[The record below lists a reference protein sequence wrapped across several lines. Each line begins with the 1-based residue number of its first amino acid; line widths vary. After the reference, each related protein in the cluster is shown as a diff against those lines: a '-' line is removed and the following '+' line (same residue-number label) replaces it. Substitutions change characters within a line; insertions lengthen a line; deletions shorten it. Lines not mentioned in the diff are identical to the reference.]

1 MSNVLSVWSWLA
13 TVVCVCKLCHASAD
27 GRQKTAWR
35 GPWKERTSLPAV
47 LVVFTSPSSLG
58 MASAQQDEHLFPTSL
73 EMLQRNGEAAQPGC
87 DPTEGLSAQGRT
99 AAVNICPET
108 LAWQHYRSR
117 FTGGD

>member
-13 TVVCVCKLCHASAD
+13 TVAGVCKLCHASAD

-35 GPWKERTSLPAV
+35 GLWKEIAGLPAV

-58 MASAQQDEHLFPTSL
+58 MASAQQGEHLFPTSL
-73 EMLQRNGEAAQPGC
+73 ETLQRNGEAAQPGC
-87 DPTEGLSAQGRT
+87 GSMEGLSAQGRA
-99 AAVNICPET
+99 AAVNIWPET

>member
-13 TVVCVCKLCHASAD
+13 TAVGVCKLCHASAD
-27 GRQKTAWR
+27 RRQKTAWKDL
-35 GPWKERTSLPAV
+35 WKEIAGLPAV

-58 MASAQQDEHLFPTSL
+58 MASAQQGKHLFPTSL
-73 EMLQRNGEAAQPGC
+73 EMLQRNGKVAQSGC

-99 AAVNICPET
+99 AAENIWPET
-108 LAWQHYRSR
+108 LAWQHYRTR